1 MKSVRQLRI
10 GKQMVGLVGLDEALQ
25 ETALSMNSGR
35 PPEEVKEAL
44 LQRLSTDNYI
54 PAGARA
60 DYGEALY
67 REWQRFVGQSP
78 APDEPPE
85 EMSVLVVGPGCA
97 QCDAL
102 ERTVMDILNEEKI
115 SVGVD
120 HVRDPVAIG
129 EMGILGVPALVVG
142 RQVLFSGR
150 VPSKPELKKRL
161 VQALKTASSS
171 GARETAKVRP

>member
-10 GKQMVGLVGLDEALQ
+10 GTQTVGLVGLDEALQ
-25 ETALSMNSGR
+25 ETALCAKAGR
-35 PPEEVKEAL
+35 SPDEIKESL
-44 LQRLSTDNYI
+44 LQLLAKDNYI
-54 PAGARA
+54 PSGARA
-60 DYGEALY
+60 DYAKALY
-67 REWQRFVGQSP
+67 REWQRFVGEP
-78 APDEPPE
+78 VTEDEPPQ

-102 ERTVMDILNEEKI
+102 ERAVMDILNEEKI
-115 SVGVD
+115 SVSVD

-150 VPSKPELKKRL
+150 VPPKPELKKRL
-161 VQALKTASSS
+161 VQALKSAAS
-171 GARETAKVRP
+171 